1 MGITENGTEK
11 DTNEVS
17 ERQEK
22 NSGSGRPSERR
33 MPKKRARV
41 GKF

>member
-17 ERQEK
+17 ERQE

-33 MPKKRARV
+33 MPKKK
-41 GKF
+41 G